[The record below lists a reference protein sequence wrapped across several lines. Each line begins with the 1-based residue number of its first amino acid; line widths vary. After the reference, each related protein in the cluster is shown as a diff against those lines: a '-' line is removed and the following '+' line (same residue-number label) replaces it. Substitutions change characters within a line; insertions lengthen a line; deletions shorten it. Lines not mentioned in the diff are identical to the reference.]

1 MYNTHSPAEW
11 AGFLSLGVA
20 VHASLSVPY
29 FVFVDADLKDFDPRP
44 ALARSQSPLWQRAVF
59 VGHDLNRAFATGE
72 HHAREFATNTRSFAR
87 LSLRDT
93 ALTATALLALLTIT
107 PGDAR

>member
-11 AGFLSLGVA
+11 ASMVCLATSVYAGLSA
-20 VHASLSVPY
+20 PY
-29 FVFVDADLKDFDPRP
+29 FVFVDADLADFDPRP
-44 ALARSQSPLWQRAVF
+44 ALARSQSPLWQAAVHA
-59 VGHDLNRAFATGE
+59 GHDLNRAIASGE
-72 HHAREFATNTRSFAR
+72 HHAREFATNAGSFAR
-87 LSLRDT
+87 LSLRDA